1 VGLNLAP
8 RAKPAPCERLTDRER
23 EVFALI
29 GRGVTSRDIARQLA
43 LSVKT
48 VETYQARIKEK
59 HGLTSV
65 HELTRAAV
73 SWTRL

>member
-1 VGLNLAP
+1 
-8 RAKPAPCERLTDRER
+8 
-23 EVFALI
+23 
-29 GRGVTSRDIARQLA
+29 
-43 LSVKT
+43 VKT